1 MPPPPSSGRRR
12 ALLATLYFVAMAVAV
27 TFPGVIPFNRIR
39 PFVFGVPFVLVWY
52 LAWVAGAL
60 LVFLALY
67 RTEDP

>member
-12 ALLATLYFVAMAVAV
+12 ALLASLYFVAMAVAV

-52 LAWVAGAL
+52 LAWVTGAL

>member
-12 ALLATLYFVAMAVAV
+12 ALLASLYFVAMAVAV

-39 PFVFGVPFVLVWY
+39 PFVLGVPFVLVWY
-52 LAWVAGAL
+52 LAWVTGAL